1 METHSSLL
9 VEKSMDRGAWQAIVL
24 AVLKRQTGLSRLTR
38 IPPVPPVFIPPFCPP
53 PEKKEIEK
61 MSNIVALCVS
71 HDELTQRLGSCFAG
85 IREL

>member
-1 METHSSLL
+1 MT
-9 VEKSMDRGAWQAIVL
+9 DRTEQ
-24 AVLKRQTGLSRLTR
+24 LSRLTR
-38 IPPVPPVFIPPFCPP
+38 IPPVPPVFIPPFGPP
-53 PEKKEIEK
+53 PEKEEIEK